1 MTEVIRA
8 ACAQCLSTDDVYLL
22 IVKFDLL
29 TGVTRISMCHSCAC
43 DFAFRDGPDE
53 YYRCTD
59 CSHAVHVSEA
69 RRSGMCF
76 LCDDCYALDSA
87 SWRNNWVKDG
97 F

>member
-1 MTEVIRA
+1 MTEAIRT

-29 TGVTRISMCHSCAC
+29 TGVTHISMCHSCAC

-53 YYRCTD
+53 YYRCVN
-59 CSHAVHVSEA
+59 CSHAVHISEA
-69 RRSGMCF
+69 HQYGLCF
-76 LCDDCYALDSA
+76 FCNDCYALESA
-87 SWRNNWVKDG
+87 SLRNGWSKEG